1 MQVADAEALLWD
13 DETVARCKAVLRGAE
28 DKGATAFTAEG
39 VCDVAFFLELCG
51 LGKRLGGDY
60 VFSVIRHFDCQ
71 ELMGYRMK
79 LVYAIS
85 FS

>member
-1 MQVADAEALLWD
+1 
-13 DETVARCKAVLRGAE
+13 VLRGAE
-28 DKGATAFTAEG
+28 DKGATAFTAED

-71 ELMGYRMK
+71 ELM
-79 LVYAIS
+79 VIE
-85 FS
+85 